1 MKGPTLI
8 DTRKTALNP
17 TEGIAALAP
26 LLQSLIA
33 RMEAQVP
40 YAAILVTDE
49 AGERVRAGSTEE
61 QVGEITPSRGAVIS
75 VHTGHGTIEASVDV
89 LTEAALT
96 AAADQVVAR
105 SLESGLGDHA
115 PDPGPTMT
123 QSFFTPEDLP
133 YDAVPLADKLARARS
148 FRDRAHANDTRVVN
162 AFGMVSHT
170 RSRELFVN
178 RAKTL
183 FQDLRRTQ
191 AVVGVTLTADG
202 HPAALIDGRGRR
214 GGWEAA
220 ELPDGLIDQLVKD
233 CGSVAGAP
241 RLKAGYYDCIF
252 SPEFSGIFAHEAFG
266 HGTEADMFLKKRS
279 KGEEFLGQPVAAP
292 TVNMYDDPDLPDA
305 AASYHFDHEGQLASR
320 TQILEKGVLVKPIT
334 DMHTAHTLGIP
345 RTANGR
351 RESFSRKAYT
361 RMSNTFFGTGDH
373 GFDAMLA
380 DIEYGF
386 YLERPSNGMED
397 PKNWGIQLEGHMA
410 SEIVNG
416 KLTGRVFS
424 PVIVTGYVP
433 ELLKSITM
441 VGKEREITG
450 LGMCGKG
457 YKEWVKV
464 TDGGP
469 LLRLKARLA

>member
-1 MKGPTLI
+1 
-8 DTRKTALNP
+8 
-17 TEGIAALAP
+17 
-26 LLQSLIA
+26 
-33 RMEAQVP
+33 MEQRVP

-49 AGERVRAGSTEE
+49 GGERIHMGSAEE
-61 QVGEITPSRGAVIS
+61 QVAQTIPHRGAVIT
-75 VHTGHGTIEASVDV
+75 VHTGRGTVECAVDV
-89 LTEAALT
+89 LTKAALET
-96 AAADQVVAR
+96 AAEQAMERAEAVGIHG
-105 SLESGLGDHA
+105 EGPH
-115 PDPGPTMT
+115 PGPIMDER
-123 QSFFTPEDLP
+123 FATPEEIP
-133 YDAVPLADKLARARS
+133 YHQVPLADKVARARQI
-148 FRDRAHANDTRVVN
+148 RDQVQATDGRVVN

-178 RAKTL
+178 RNKRL
-183 FQDLRRTQ
+183 FQDLKRTQ
-191 AVVGVTLTADG
+191 AVAGVTVRNNG
-202 HPAALIDGRGRR
+202 GPAALIDGRGRR

-220 ELPDGLIDQLVKD
+220 EISSELIERLVTD
-233 CGSVAGAP
+233 CSHIAGAE
-241 RLKAGYYDCIF
+241 RLKPGEYDCIF

-266 HGTEADMFLKKRS
+266 HGTEADMFPKKRS
-279 KGEEFLGQPVAAP
+279 KGEAFLGKSVADSQ
-292 TVNMYDDPDLPDA
+292 VNMYDDPDLPGA
-305 AASYHFDHEGQLASR
+305 AASYHFDHEGQIASR
-320 TQILEKGVLVKPIT
+320 TQIIEKGVLVRPIT

-351 RESFSRKAYT
+351 RESFSHKAYT
-361 RMSNTFFGTGDH
+361 RMSNTFFGTGNHQFND
-373 GFDAMLA
+373 MLA

-386 YLERPSNGMED
+386 FLERPSNGMED

-433 ELLKSITM
+433 DLLSSITM
-441 VGKEREITG
+441 VGNEREISG

-469 LLRLKARLA
+469 YLRLKARLA